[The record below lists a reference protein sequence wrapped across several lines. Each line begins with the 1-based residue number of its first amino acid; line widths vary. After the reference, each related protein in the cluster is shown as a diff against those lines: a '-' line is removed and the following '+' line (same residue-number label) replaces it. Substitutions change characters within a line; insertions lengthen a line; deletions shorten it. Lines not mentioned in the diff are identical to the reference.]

1 MSTLVE
7 QISAVA
13 QPVDYDVIG
22 RGADCLVLG
31 EHPRNWAVRRHIV
44 TTMERGGFNGFKNY
58 GLEAPHDPRI
68 DAFNRGNFGILEG
81 VSVAPHDA
89 QEYMNLAAFYAGM
102 NSKLLVALQ
111 GDSPQNKNRE
121 ETMARNLI
129 RCAQA
134 GGVMAV
140 MGLVSAGKYEGV
152 DTAANIV
159 AADVPITSVRMV
171 GGVATI
177 ARSVIDLVARRVGL
191 SNQLFMLSGR
201 LPDDT
206 VISEG
211 FDYVVHV
218 PQQEPL
224 IKLY

>member
-1 MSTLVE
+1 M
-7 QISAVA
+7 
-13 QPVDYDVIG
+13 
-22 RGADCLVLG
+22 
-31 EHPRNWAVRRHIV
+31 
-44 TTMERGGFNGFKNY
+44 
-58 GLEAPHDPRI
+58 
-68 DAFNRGNFGILEG
+68 
-81 VSVAPHDA
+81 
-89 QEYMNLAAFYAGM
+89 
-102 NSKLLVALQ
+102 
-111 GDSPQNKNRE
+111 
-121 ETMARNLI
+121 
-129 RCAQA
+129 
-134 GGVMAV
+134 
-140 MGLVSAGKYEGV
+140 VSAGKYEGV